1 MKMSVSKFVVV
12 ELLLAV
18 ASPVIFSAVTS
29 QGGKPKDPDNQPK
42 AAVSFVFADD
52 FTPAMVNFEVS
63 VKPNNGPGEAE
74 KPRVT
79 ATFNSLEQVSKKTK
93 RFLMFPLINS

>member
-1 MKMSVSKFVVV
+1 MSVPRVVV
-12 ELLLAV
+12 VALLLAAV
-18 ASPVIFSAVTS
+18 SPVILSAVTS
-29 QGGKPKDPDNQPK
+29 QGGKPKDQDNQPK

-52 FTPAMVNFEVS
+52 FTPATVNFEVS

-79 ATFNSLEQVSKKTK
+79 ATFTGTSIKEDKKVLDVYT
-93 RFLMFPLINS
+93 RCLH